1 MATSAYP
8 RHGTSA
14 SHYSAPS
21 STAALRPEG
30 PVIIRDHASGKRYAK
45 GRFLGKGGFAK
56 CYELKDMD
64 TGEIL
69 AGKIVAKST
78 LSKHR
83 AKEKVRKGK
92 KD

>member
-1 MATSAYP
+1 M
-8 RHGTSA
+8 
-14 SHYSAPS
+14 
-21 STAALRPEG
+21 
-30 PVIIRDHASGKRYAK
+30 IIRDHGSGKRYAK

-78 LSKHR
+78 LTKHR
-83 AKEKVRKGK
+83 AKEKVRVGSVR
-92 KD
+92 DFASHYQHEIDLVST